1 LITNNIIT
9 SQQAIYDF
17 NRNTYDYI
25 LLQCTNFNT
34 ISNPNAPPFFYKFLM
49 SGPPNT
55 VIYNSFVP
63 TPTYI
68 NPPIRTL
75 STLEFKFIYPN
86 GQEVNFY
93 NKNYSLTIEIDSFNN
108 TPENT
113 GINTFTARL

>member
-1 LITNNIIT
+1 MTGL
-9 SQQAIYDF
+9 
-17 NRNTYDYI
+17 
-25 LLQCTNFNT
+25 
-34 ISNPNAPPFFYKFLM
+34 
-49 SGPPNT
+49 PNT
-55 VIYNSFVP
+55 VMYNTFVQ